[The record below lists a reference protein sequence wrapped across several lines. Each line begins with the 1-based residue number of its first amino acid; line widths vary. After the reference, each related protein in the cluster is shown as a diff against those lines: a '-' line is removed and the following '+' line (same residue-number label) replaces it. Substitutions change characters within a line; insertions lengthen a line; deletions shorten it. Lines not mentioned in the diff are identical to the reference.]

1 MSNVRKLAD
10 GTAIQRSLCPTCGAP
25 LNAATGVDDPEE
37 RPMPGDISFCAYCG
51 EILIF
56 DDLSLLV
63 CAKETDLAQL
73 TPEQRQIVM
82 DGQAFVRKVNR

>member
-1 MSNVRKLAD
+1 
-10 GTAIQRSLCPTCGAP
+10 
-25 LNAATGVDDPEE
+25 
-37 RPMPGDISFCAYCG
+37 MPGDISFCAYCG